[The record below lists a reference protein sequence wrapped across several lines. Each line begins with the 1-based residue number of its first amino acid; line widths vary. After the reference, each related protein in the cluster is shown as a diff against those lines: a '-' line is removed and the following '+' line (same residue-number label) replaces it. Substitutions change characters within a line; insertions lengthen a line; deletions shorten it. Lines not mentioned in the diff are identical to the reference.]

1 MGNSMAGQS
10 GGSNNVKIQNFLEA
24 LRNSQT
30 SRESIEN
37 RPGKNIFAEIQAKKE
52 IEKRRI
58 EQFQSQRNQ
67 EWNGVFSAKEAQK
80 AKRIEE
86 IHEQLRQLSKQ
97 LKRLDINLKKAVETP
112 IVDYGEY
119 QESYLEHLK
128 NRLHL
133 YSLNVNSANSWLEVY
148 QNRSRKQGAYWG
160 MANSKGSSYTQNNE
174 RSIATSVG

>member
-1 MGNSMAGQS
+1 MAGQPGNS
-10 GGSNNVKIQNFLEA
+10 SNVKIQNFLEA

-30 SRESIEN
+30 SGESLEN

-58 EQFQSQRNQ
+58 EQFQIQRNQ
-67 EWNGVFSAKEAQK
+67 EWNGVFSAKEARTER
-80 AKRIEE
+80 RIEE
-86 IHEQLRQLSKQ
+86 IRQQLKQLAKQ

-112 IVDYGEY
+112 VVDYGEY
-119 QESYLEHLK
+119 QENYLEHLQ
-128 NRLHL
+128 NMLHL
-133 YSLNVNSANSWLEVY
+133 FALKVNSANSWLEVY
-148 QNRSRKQGAYWG
+148 QGRSRKQGAYWQ